1 MGSEEDKMVRVPKE
15 MYEAINEVIKRYP
28 HYGWKG
34 PSEFVRDAIRRYLKE
49 IGEREILLRKAIN
62 NMPNRIEEMLRDFM
76 GDEEAK
82 EVSEKILAIREE
94 EPEKYIERVVDI
106 LKGRLGQ
113 NLAELMARRLLEVE
127 RYEG

>member
-1 MGSEEDKMVRVPKE
+1 MVRVPKE

>member
-1 MGSEEDKMVRVPKE
+1 MVRVPKE

-34 PSEFVRDAIRRYLKE
+34 PSEVVRDAIRRYLKE
-49 IGEREILLRKAIN
+49 IGEREILLRKSIN

>member
-1 MGSEEDKMVRVPKE
+1 

>member
-1 MGSEEDKMVRVPKE
+1 VGSEEDKMVRVPKE